1 MSATS
6 PTVADQITALQQ
18 AQAASGRLP
27 AAVAESFAAEQ
38 AALDAAGV
46 PDGVLA
52 PGAPMPEGDLLDVHG
67 EPTTLTAARGAG
79 PAVVVFYRGAWCP
92 YCSLTL
98 RAYQAQLLP
107 GLTERGVELIAVSP
121 QTPDGSLSAQ
131 EAGELT
137 YTVLSDPGNQLARA
151 LGVVFEPAAATG
163 AAQRELGLDLT
174 AVNADGTSAIPMPTV
189 ALVDAAG
196 TLRWID
202 VHPDYTTRTEPEAIL
217 AAADSRL

>member
-27 AAVAESFAAEQ
+27 AAVAQSFAAEQ

-46 PDGVLA
+46 PESVLA
-52 PGAPMPEGDLLDVHG
+52 SGAPMPDGDLLDVHG
-67 EPTTLTAARGAG
+67 EPTTLAAARAG
-79 PAVVVFYRGAWCP
+79 RPAVVVFYRGAWCP

-98 RAYQAQLLP
+98 RAYQEQLLP

-121 QTPDGSLSAQ
+121 QTPDGSLSTR
-131 EAGELT
+131 EAGELAFA
-137 YTVLSDPGNQLARA
+137 VLSDPGNQLARA
-151 LGVVFEPAAATG
+151 LGILFEGSDETR
-163 AAQRELGLDLT
+163 AAQRELGLDIT
-174 AVNADGTSAIPMPTV
+174 EVNADGTPGIPMPTV

-202 VHPDYTTRTEPEAIL
+202 VHPNYTTRTEPEAIL
-217 AAADSRL
+217 AAADARL